1 MNFGVS
7 PFESCAMSRP
17 LRVLDAASS
26 SAALQRIDAVL
37 AQAGLSCER
46 VSVGNLEAL
55 RAALDSRSW
64 DAIVC
69 CSPAAGLDA
78 PAVARALQ
86 EAGREIPLM
95 TGSDADAVAERLL
108 DAGRAEAMRIA
119 RESKFRAFFERAP
132 LGMLIS
138 AAAGRIRE
146 ANPAAERMLGY
157 GPGELA
163 GLGPADLAAEPETG
177 PTQRLLATALAEGAS
192 EETHRLRRKDGGSV
206 TAALHALRLG
216 PDRALILME
225 ERVLRVEG
233 EEAPGAGQPS
243 EGAGIGVLVTDRDGR
258 FVDCNPAAARLLG
271 YSSGDLL
278 RLSLAEAVPEEERE
292 RVRRGLERLNG
303 DGDLEDEFRLLCKD
317 GKLLWA
323 SLRAAALEGRLALAC
338 FEDISRQRPC
348 VSDLNAARE
357 RFRVLFENSPLPTI
371 EVDFSGLREDL
382 PGLLARR
389 GELAGMLAASP
400 ALASRVASQVTI
412 RDRNR
417 LAVEMLGA
425 GGYEPSRLPPASLA
439 ALLEGL
445 LDLAGGD
452 ECIHFEFP
460 IDGPG
465 GGPRTMLAGA
475 SVAPGH
481 EEALSRVFITFADI
495 TERMRSEE
503 ELRRREAKYR
513 AVIETSADGF
523 WLIDPEGRILEVN
536 DSYLRSSGYTREEMV
551 GRHISTFEALHRAED
566 IRATFAVIKERG
578 SALFETVHRA
588 KDGSCWHVE
597 VSASYWPIDGG
608 RILAFQR
615 DMVRRNRSETL
626 LRARVR
632 LSGIAEKGTLGDV
645 MQAAVDEVELLTGSL
660 YGFFH
665 LLDEA
670 GMVSPQAWSTRT
682 AQTLGARL
690 PAAPFPVSQ
699 AAVWAR
705 ALETRAPEIRN
716 DGAGRFAGWGAG
728 EGGPETDRLLAVPV
742 SSNDRV
748 QALLVVAAKSS
759 DYRDEDVEAA
769 REIASI
775 SMDLVERKRAEQRQ
789 RAADERLSMALTA
802 SRMGVWEWDIATGA
816 LYRSPECGAIAAV
829 EDFDQTIDSI
839 TRYVHPDDR
848 RRAEEES
855 ARALAERRPFS
866 VDLRLC
872 PPGGE
877 ALWLRVLA
885 QPRYGEDGQPRYLVG
900 TVADITERKHAQE
913 ALRIN
918 AERLRL
924 LVDANFDW
932 IWEFDVAGR
941 YTYVSPR
948 CRDLL
953 GYEPEEILGR
963 TPFDLMTEAEA
974 ARLAPLVAE
983 VIRERRP
990 FVALEN
996 ANRHKD
1002 GSLVVLETSGLPM
1015 LSAEGELIGYCG
1027 VDRDI
1032 TGRKQAERR
1041 SAARESVSRALAASP
1056 TLEEAAPRIL
1066 EAIGGRWD
1074 WDVGGVWLAG
1084 PTQRLELVGF
1094 WRRGQEMERVA
1105 QGPPPFAVPDGC
1117 LLEEA
1122 RRTGRPV
1129 LKARSEHREGCA
1141 DAEAAAA
1148 AGFDWTVLFPIR
1160 ADDRTIGV
1168 VELWAHPAP
1177 SFGGRELELLA
1188 GCGNLIG
1195 EFVERRRAQQNV
1207 QRFVSYSPSILYA
1220 LRLEHGVFRL
1230 HWASDNILQLTG
1242 YRAEEVDP
1250 RWWRE
1255 HIHPED
1261 RERVMAAHPRP
1272 YDIDHQILEFRF
1284 RRKDG
1289 SYFWLRDEK
1298 RLLRDATGA
1307 PSEVVGTWADI
1318 TERILL
1324 EQQLRQSQKMEA
1336 VGSLAGGVAHDFNNL
1351 LTVINGYAQMMLN
1364 SVAPADPLRP
1374 SVEEIHKAG
1383 ERAAS
1388 LTRQLLAFSRKQ
1400 VLEPQHLSL
1409 NRVVTELQSMLG
1421 RVVGEHI
1428 TLRIAANAVHDA
1440 IWADRHQLEQVVM
1453 NLVLNARD
1461 AMPQGGSL
1469 TLETSEAGISTAHAG
1484 APEARAGDYVV
1495 LSVTDTGMGMDQE
1508 VQARI
1513 FEPFFTT
1520 KSPDRGTGLGLST
1533 VQGIVVQSGGFIEVC
1548 STPGAGASFRVYLPA
1563 STRRETPEPPPK
1575 SLAAYAG
1582 DESILIVEDQSEVR
1596 QYAALALRKLGY
1608 RVFSAAGPAEA
1619 LETCEHGGAHID
1631 LLITDVVMPEMSGPE
1646 LARHMLA
1653 ICPGLR
1659 ILYMSGHG
1667 GEMINQQGVEPEAV
1681 FLQKPFRPLDLAA
1694 KVREVLR
1701 EPQRRSR
1708 ILIADDEPGVRKF
1721 LRVVLETAGYE
1732 VVEAADGAQAMKE
1745 ARRSSFDLILTD
1757 LVMPEQEGIETIRA
1771 LRKEKPSIRIIA
1783 ISGKFDK
1790 PYLRMAETLG
1800 ADAVMPK
1807 PISPQALVA
1816 RVGELLSRSP

>member
-1 MNFGVS
+1 
-7 PFESCAMSRP
+7 MSRP

-26 SAALQRIDAVL
+26 SAALQRIEAVL
-37 AQAGLSCER
+37 TQAGLSCKR
-46 VSVGNLEAL
+46 VSVGSLEAL

-69 CSPAAGLDA
+69 CGPAAGLDA
-78 PAVARALQ
+78 PLVAGVLQ
-86 EAGREIPLM
+86 ESGREIPLV
-95 TGSDADAVAERLL
+95 TGPDADAVAERLL
-108 DAGRAEAMRIA
+108 DAGRAGAARMA
-119 RESKFRAFFERAP
+119 RESTFRAFFEQAP
-132 LGMLIS
+132 LGMLI
-138 AAAGRIRE
+138 AEGAGRIRE
-146 ANPAAERMLGY
+146 ANPTAERILGY
-157 GPGELA
+157 GSGELA

-177 PTQRLLATALAEGAS
+177 PTQRLLATAFAEGAS
-192 EETHRLRRKDGGSV
+192 EETHRLRRKDGESV

-216 PDRALILME
+216 PDRALILIE
-225 ERVLRVEG
+225 ERVLPVEG
-233 EEAPGAGQPS
+233 KGAPAAGQPAES
-243 EGAGIGVLVTDRDGR
+243 GGFGILVTDREGR

-278 RLSLAEAVPEEERE
+278 RLSLAEVVPEEERE
-292 RVRRGLERLNG
+292 RARRALERLNRE
-303 DGDLEDEFRLLCKD
+303 GDLEGDFRLLCKD
-317 GKLLWA
+317 GSMLWV
-323 SLRAAALEGRLALAC
+323 SLRAAALDGGLALTC
-338 FEDISRQRPC
+338 FADIRLQRPC
-348 VSDLNAARE
+348 ISDLHAARE
-357 RFRVLFENSPLPTI
+357 RFRVLFESSPLPTI
-371 EVDFSGLREDL
+371 EVDFSGLTEEL
-382 PGLLARR
+382 PGLFARR
-389 GELAGMLAASP
+389 GELAGVLATSP
-400 ALASRVASQVTI
+400 AVFSRVASRVAI

-417 LAVEMLGA
+417 LAAELLGE
-425 GGYEPSRLPPASLA
+425 GGYDPSRLPAASLA
-439 ALLEGL
+439 ALIEGL
-445 LDLAGGD
+445 LELAGMGGR
-452 ECIHFEFP
+452 IHFEFP
-460 IDGPG
+460 IEGSG
-465 GGPRTMLAGA
+465 GESRTMLAGA
-475 SVAPGH
+475 NVAPGH
-481 EEALSRVFITFADI
+481 EKAFSRVFITFADI
-495 TERMRSEE
+495 TERKRNEE

-523 WLIDPEGRILEVN
+523 WLLDPGGHILEVN
-536 DSYLRSSGYTREEMV
+536 DSYLRSSGYAREEMV
-551 GRHISTFEALHRAED
+551 GRHISDFEALHRAED
-566 IRATFAVIKERG
+566 IRATFAAIKERG

-608 RILAFQR
+608 RVLAFQR

-632 LSGIAEKGTLGDV
+632 LSGIAEKGTLRDV

-665 LLDEA
+665 LLDGT

-682 AQTLGARL
+682 AQTLGVRL
-690 PAAPFPVSQ
+690 PVAPFPVSQ
-699 AAVWAR
+699 AGVWAR
-705 ALETRAPEIRN
+705 ALETRAPEICN

-728 EGGPETDRLLAVPV
+728 EGGQETDRVLAVPV

-748 QALLVVAAKSS
+748 QALLVVAGKSS
-759 DYRDEDVEAA
+759 DYRDEDVQAA
-769 REIASI
+769 CEIASI

-816 LYRSPECGAIAAV
+816 LYCSPECRAIVAV
-829 EDFDQTIDSI
+829 KGFDQTIASI
-839 TRYVHPDDR
+839 TRCVHPDDLQ
-848 RRAEEES
+848 RAEEES

-877 ALWLRVLA
+877 TLWLSVLA
-885 QPRYGEDGQPRYLVG
+885 QSRYGEDGQPRYLVG
-900 TVADITERKHAQE
+900 TVADITERKRAQE
-913 ALRIN
+913 ELRTS

-932 IWEFDVAGR
+932 IWEIDAAGR

-1002 GSLVVLETSGLPM
+1002 GSLVILETSGLPM
-1015 LSAEGELIGYCG
+1015 LRADGELIGYCG

-1041 SAARESVSRALAASP
+1041 SATREAVSSALAASP

-1084 PTQRLELVGF
+1084 PTQGLDLVGF
-1094 WRRGQEMERVA
+1094 WRRGQGEGSAA
-1105 QGPPPFAVPDGC
+1105 QGPPLFAIPDGC

-1122 RRTGRPV
+1122 HRTGRPV
-1129 LKARSEHREGCA
+1129 LKARPEHRDGC
-1141 DAEAAAA
+1141 EESKAAAA

-1160 ADDRTIGV
+1160 ADARTIGV

-1177 SFGGRELELLA
+1177 ALGSRELEMLA
-1188 GCGNLIG
+1188 GAGNLIG
-1195 EFVERRRAQQNV
+1195 EFVGRRRAQQNV

-1220 LRLEHGVFRL
+1220 LRLEHGAFRL

-1261 RERVMAAHPRP
+1261 RDRVMAAHPRP
-1272 YDIDHQILEFRF
+1272 YNIDHQILEFRL

-1298 RLLRDATGA
+1298 RLLRDAAGA

-1351 LTVINGYAQMMLN
+1351 LTVINGYAQMMMN

-1374 SVEEIHKAG
+1374 SVQEIHKAG

-1428 TLRIAANAVHDA
+1428 TLRIAAKAVNDA

-1469 TLETSEAGISTAHAG
+1469 TLETSAIGIPSALVG
-1484 APEARAGDYVV
+1484 APEAKSGDYVV
-1495 LSVTDTGMGMDQE
+1495 LTVTDTGVGMDQD

-1513 FEPFFTT
+1513 FEPFYTT

-1533 VQGIVVQSGGFIEVC
+1533 VQGIVVQSGGFIEV
-1548 STPGAGASFRVYLPA
+1548 SSSPGAGASFRVYLPA
-1563 STRRETPEPPPK
+1563 STRKEAPEPPPK
-1575 SLAAYAG
+1575 SLTAYAG

-1608 RVFSAAGPAEA
+1608 RVVSAAGPAEA
-1619 LETCEHGGAHID
+1619 LEACELAGTRID
-1631 LLITDVVMPEMSGPE
+1631 LLITDVVMPEVSGPD
-1646 LARHMLA
+1646 LARRLVA

-1667 GEMINQQGVEPEAV
+1667 GEMINQLGVEPDAV

-1701 EPQRRSR
+1701 EPRRRRR

-1721 LRVVLETAGYE
+1721 LRIVLETEGYE

-1757 LVMPEQEGIETIRA
+1757 LVMPDQEGIETIRA

-1807 PISPQALVA
+1807 PISPQALLA